1 MTKKS
6 STTRKQILRLG
17 IVPICIFMMLAFGKP
32 AISQN
37 APSTEKSGIYD
48 SSEKDR
54 YFQNTV
60 VYYKTE
66 DGSTKLISYKSLD
79 ADIRDRI
86 HLPPPPPPAMKGSE
100 SAEKPGLDTRQP
112 LPVGTVVYLQDNGSI
127 IIGGIQSGIAPPP
140 PPPPT
145 AGKIPPAPPKPPAP
159 NADQLPP
166 VPPAPEA
173 NKMPPPPP
181 PPVSVEEIFKEG
193 GSAFINQQKATK
205 EQVMALMDQ
214 DELMQKQNKLIER
227 IDVKRVNG
235 KTELHIYK
243 KQ

>member
-32 AISQN
+32 ANSQN
-37 APSTEKSGIYD
+37 APSTEKSGIQD

-60 VYYKTE
+60 VYYKTD
-66 DGSTKLISYKSLD
+66 DGLTKLVSYRSLK
-79 ADIRDRI
+79 ADVRDRI

-140 PPPPT
+140 PPPP
-145 AGKIPPAPPKPPAP
+145 APSESA
-159 NADQLPP
+159 
-166 VPPAPEA
+166 VPPPPPPPPSDF
-173 NKMPPPPP
+173 KIPPPP
-181 PPVSVEEIFKEG
+181 PPVSVDQIFKEG
-193 GSAFINQQKATK
+193 GRAYINGKEASL
-205 EQVMALMDQ
+205 EQVKSLMKQND
-214 DELMQKQNKLIER
+214 LLQKQNELIKS
-227 IDVKRVNG
+227 IDVKQIDG
-235 KTELHIYK
+235 KPILYIEK